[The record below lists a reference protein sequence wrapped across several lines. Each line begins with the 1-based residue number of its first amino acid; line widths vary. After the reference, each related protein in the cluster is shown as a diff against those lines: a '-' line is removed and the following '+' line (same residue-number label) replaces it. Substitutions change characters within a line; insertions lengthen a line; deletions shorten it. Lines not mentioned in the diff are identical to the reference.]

1 MKHSSVCPVYILPLL
16 CIAGASFAQPA
27 TDYPSRPL
35 RIVVPFGPGGN
46 SDFAARIISPKF
58 SQELGQQIII
68 DNRAGAG
75 GNVGVQVAARANAD
89 GYTLLL
95 GNSGCVAINP
105 SMYPDFPIRPQR
117 DLASVSL
124 VVDAPGAMVV
134 HPSVTARNAKE
145 FIAFAKARPGKLDY
159 GSTGAGSAQR
169 LEMESFMRGAGIQ
182 LTHIPYKGGAGAVAT
197 ALMGG
202 EIQATMTSVASVVP
216 FAKSGRLRV
225 IGVATPARLAV
236 LPDTPTLVE
245 SGFPEFT
252 TGTWQGIYVPTGT
265 SAAIITRLHA
275 VTLKVMSDNDVI
287 SRLAT
292 AGVTP
297 LTSKSPQE
305 AAQFLKEQTER
316 WAKVV
321 KAIGVIGE

>member
-1 MKHSSVCPVYILPLL
+1 MKKLRLNWLAVLLPGTMVCHAQNLP
-16 CIAGASFAQPA
+16 
-27 TDYPSRPL
+27 DYPTRPL
-35 RIVVPFGPGGN
+35 RMVVPFGPGGN
-46 SDFAARIISPKF
+46 SDFAARIISPRL
-58 SQELGQQIII
+58 SQELNQQIII

-105 SMYPDFPIRPQR
+105 SLYPDFPIRPQR

-134 HPSVTARNAKE
+134 HPSVSARNAKE
-145 FIAFAKARPGKLDY
+145 FITYAKARPGKLDY

-169 LEMESFMRGAGIQ
+169 LEMEAFMRSAGIQ
-182 LTHIPYKGGAGAVAT
+182 LTHVPYKGGAGAVAT
-197 ALMGG
+197 ALIGG
-202 EIQATMTSVASVVP
+202 EIQATMTSVASVIP
-216 FAKSGRLRV
+216 FARSGRLR
-225 IGVATPARLAV
+225 ILGVATPARLPV

-252 TGTWQGIYVPTGT
+252 TGTWQGIYVPAGT
-265 SAAIITRLHA
+265 PTAIIARLHA
-275 VTLKVMSDNDVI
+275 ATLKVMSDHEVI

-292 AGVTP
+292 AGVQP

-321 KAIGVIGE
+321 KTVGVSGE